1 MDEKGI
7 VIGRDVPD
15 LFQPSALGK
24 NRRFIKTDEKQARFP
39 WRRLSSHAGARCFL
53 PPRPVQF
60 DVRIIGLEFGREC
73 FEFDHRRVINRSD
86 GHSFLLGQNMGSS
99 K

>member
-1 MDEKGI
+1 M
-7 VIGRDVPD
+7 
-15 LFQPSALGK
+15 K
-24 NRRFIKTDEKQARFP
+24 NRPASRGDVCRHTLAQDVFFHQD
-39 WRRLSSHAGARCFL
+39 
-53 PPRPVQF
+53 PVQF

>member
-24 NRRFIKTDEKQARFP
+24 NRRFIKTDE
-39 WRRLSSHAGARCFL
+39 
-53 PPRPVQF
+53 
-60 DVRIIGLEFGREC
+60 
-73 FEFDHRRVINRSD
+73 N
-86 GHSFLLGQNMGSS
+86 
-99 K
+99 